1 MRLRPAR
8 GPALAAVLAL
18 LLGLAPAQAA
28 NGDSGRQKLVVGESE
43 RSYLIRAP
51 TPLPAGPLPLVLML
65 HGGGGNA
72 DNGEQMSGFT
82 PIARREGFI
91 VVYPDGSSRFKER
104 LLSWNARHCCA
115 YAMEHRVDDV
125 AFLRALIKK
134 VAQDYPVDPRRIYVT
149 GMSNGGM
156 MSHRLGIEL
165 SDTLAAIA
173 PVVGT
178 LFGDEALP
186 AQPVSALIIN
196 GGADRIVPP
205 QGGELGGR
213 VAGAGDGTPL
223 RPAGEQGA
231 FWARANGCEAA
242 PEVRVQAGVQH
253 WHYRC
258 PEGRAVER
266 YLIED
271 AGHAWPG
278 GSAGRR
284 RADPPSQAL
293 KASETIWAFFK
304 AHPKA
309 P

>member
-1 MRLRPAR
+1 MSRAPLPF
-8 GPALAAVLAL
+8 AV
-18 LLGLAPAQAA
+18 LLGLLLAWVPGLATAA
-28 NGDSGRQKLVVGESE
+28 GDSSARQHLPVAETQ
-43 RSYLIRAP
+43 RSYLIRVP
-51 TPLPAGPLPLVLML
+51 TPLPDGPLPLVLML

-91 VVYPDGSSRFKER
+91 VVYPDGSGRFEER

-125 AFLRALIKK
+125 AFIRALIRK
-134 VAQDYPVDPRRIYVT
+134 VSQDYPVDPRRIYVT

-156 MSHRLGIEL
+156 MSHRLGLEL
-165 SDTLAAIA
+165 SDTVAAIA

-178 LFGDEALP
+178 LFGDERPP
-186 AQPVSALIIN
+186 ARPVSALTIN

-205 QGGELGGR
+205 QGGERGGR
-213 VAGAGDGTPL
+213 VAGASDGRPL

-231 FWARANGCEAA
+231 FWARANGCEAV
-242 PEVRVQAGVQH
+242 PEVQVRGGVQH
-253 WHYRC
+253 WRYAC
-258 PEGRAVER
+258 PPGLAVER
-266 YLIED
+266 YMIED

-284 RADPPSQAL
+284 RADQPSQAL
-293 KASETIWAFFK
+293 NASETIWAFFK
-304 AHPKA
+304 AHPK
-309 P
+309 PP

>member
-1 MRLRPAR
+1 MSRAPLRF
-8 GPALAAVLAL
+8 AA
-18 LLGLAPAQAA
+18 LLGLVLAWAPGLATARA
-28 NGDSGRQKLVVGESE
+28 DSGERQHVRVGETQ
-43 RSYLIRAP
+43 RSYLIRVPA
-51 TPLPAGPLPLVLML
+51 PLPSGPLPLVLML

-91 VVYPDGSSRFKER
+91 VVYPDGSGRFEER
-104 LLSWNARHCCA
+104 LLSWNAGHCCA
-115 YAMEHRVDDV
+115 YAMEHGADDV
-125 AFLRALIKK
+125 AFIRALIKK
-134 VAQDYPVDPRRIYVT
+134 VSQDYPVDPRRIYVT

-156 MSHRLGIEL
+156 MSHRLGLEL
-165 SDTLAAIA
+165 SDTVAAIA

-186 AQPVSALIIN
+186 PRPVSALIIN

-213 VAGAGDGTPL
+213 VAGASDGRPL

-231 FWARANGCEAA
+231 FWARADGCEAA
-242 PEVRVQAGVQH
+242 PEVQVRGGVQH
-253 WHYRC
+253 WRYRC
-258 PEGRAVER
+258 PEGLAVER

>member
-1 MRLRPAR
+1 MSRAPSCRA
-8 GPALAAVLAL
+8 ALLALVLA
-18 LLGLAPAQAA
+18 GAPGFATAG
-28 NGDSGRQKLVVGESE
+28 GDSGGRRHLPVGETQ
-43 RSYLIRAP
+43 RSYLIRVP
-51 TPLPAGPLPLVLML
+51 TPLPSGPLPLVLML

-82 PIARREGFI
+82 PIAQREGFI
-91 VVYPDGSSRFKER
+91 VVYPDGSGRFEER

-125 AFLRALIKK
+125 AFIRTLIWQ
-134 VAQDYPVDPRRIYVT
+134 VARDYPVDPRRIYVT

-165 SDTLAAIA
+165 SDTVAAIA

-186 AQPVSALIIN
+186 HQPVSALIIN
-196 GGADRIVPP
+196 GGTDRMVPP
-205 QGGELGGR
+205 QGGALGGR
-213 VAGAGDGTPL
+213 FPGAWDGTPL

-231 FWARANGCEAA
+231 FWARADGCEAA
-242 PEVRVQAGVQH
+242 PEVQVQGGVQH
-253 WHYRC
+253 WRYRC
-258 PEGRAVER
+258 PQGLAVER

-278 GSAGRR
+278 GRAGRR
-284 RADPPSQAL
+284 RAEAPSQAL
-293 KASETIWAFFK
+293 NASETIWAFFK